1 MRSFGVAGDRN
12 GQHSKGIRWPY
23 GPCGLITPF
32 NFPLEITGLQLM
44 GGLMAGNK
52 IMLKGDSRVSIV
64 AQQLVSDLLQCGL
77 DPESLELVHA
87 DKTNAG
93 LLMDE
98 MTNVLR
104 AVQFTGS
111 SRVAEMLMKTFNG
124 KVRIEDR

>member
-1 MRSFGVAGDRN
+1 
-12 GQHSKGIRWPY
+12 
-23 GPCGLITPF
+23 
-32 NFPLEITGLQLM
+32 
-44 GGLMAGNK
+44 MAGNK